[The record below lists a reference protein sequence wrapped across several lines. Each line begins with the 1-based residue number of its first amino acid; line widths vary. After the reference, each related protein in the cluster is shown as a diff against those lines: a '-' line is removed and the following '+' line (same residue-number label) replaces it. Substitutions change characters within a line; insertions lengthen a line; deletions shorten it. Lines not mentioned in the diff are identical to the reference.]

1 MWQFLSGACRYF
13 KGAGSAQLPST
24 YGDVRAM
31 SMNVVRPQRCGMC
44 CSMDQDFSLLE
55 TFVHHTN
62 ISEKVEAWIRSQT
75 KTLPHQSRSQGQNG
89 RPSLRL
95 QTSMWKEAVWQGNPS
110 TAFIFIYIHCNKLQ
124 YVRVRAA
131 VLLDGE
137 TNFTQRDFFRFFILK
152 PISFK
157 MLNLKRV

>member
-1 MWQFLSGACRYF
+1 MWKFLSGACRCF
-13 KGAGSAQLPST
+13 KRAGSAQLSST
-24 YGDVRAM
+24 YGDVLMTSCVLKGAGCAA
-31 SMNVVRPQRCGMC
+31 Q
-44 CSMDQDFSLLE
+44 
-55 TFVHHTN
+55 
-62 ISEKVEAWIRSQT
+62 WT
-75 KTLPHQSRSQGQNG
+75 KTSLYSRHLCIIPTFPRRWKLGSDPRQKHCPTKAEAKV
-89 RPSLRL
+89 RTAVRRYVCRL
-95 QTSMWKEAVWQGNPS
+95 ACGKKLCGKEPPS

-157 MLNLKRV
+157 MINLKRV